1 MTDKIRESISALM
14 DDEISEIE
22 LHRLLRQFSIGSGDG
37 AHHGSY
43 QESSDQKTIKE
54 SWMSFQQIRSIAN
67 GEDSIST
74 AQHLDLHAR
83 ISAAIDEESIE
94 VEVETT
100 ISRQWKMPA
109 IGFAV
114 AASLVITVFVG
125 QQVSTD
131 LSPDA
136 NAVAKTPISNTSGI
150 THKIIDAQTV
160 STAKNQPTT
169 ISEAPAIAT
178 TTFDTTTFTNGDE
191 LEFQALDAEKQNRL
205 REYLNRHERV
215 TRRNPLS
222 RTVVYPPKQT
232 HN

>member
-22 LHRLLRQFSIGSGDG
+22 LHRLLRQFSIGSHEG
-37 AHHGSY
+37 AHQGSY
-43 QESSDQKTIKE
+43 QESNDQKAIKE
-54 SWMSFQQIRSIAN
+54 SLISFQQIRSITN
-67 GEDSIST
+67 GEESIST

-94 VEVETT
+94 VEAETT
-100 ISRQWKMPA
+100 ISRQWKVPA

-131 LSPDA
+131 LSADA
-136 NAVAKTPISNTSGI
+136 NAVAKTSISNTSGI

-160 STAKNQPTT
+160 STAKKQPAV

-178 TTFDTTTFTNGDE
+178 TTFATNGDE
-191 LEFQALDAEKQNRL
+191 LEFQALGVDKQNRL

-215 TRRNPLS
+215 TRKNPLS